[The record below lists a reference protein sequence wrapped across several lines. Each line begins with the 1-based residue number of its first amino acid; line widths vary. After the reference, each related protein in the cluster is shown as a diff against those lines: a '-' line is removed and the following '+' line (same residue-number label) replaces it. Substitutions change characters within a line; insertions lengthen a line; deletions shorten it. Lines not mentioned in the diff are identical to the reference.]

1 MTKWSGHLENNV
13 TISSSAK
20 CTSWQIK
27 DHVILVLFLAVWIC
41 SGYVGIILPLL
52 WGAGWIYFFAPF
64 FPLIYLFLFV
74 HFPSCGAASVRWTYP
89 LHEKNHSFSHTK
101 EAASHTQ
108 DFCKG
113 NTHRVFCFLKKRGT
127 LLGIP
132 MDKPMPE
139 GFLVTDWPGQ
149 F

>member
-1 MTKWSGHLENNV
+1 MENNV

-74 HFPSCGAASVRWTYP
+74 HFSFLRSCICKVDIPFTREKSQLLSHKGGSLPYP
-89 LHEKNHSFSHTK
+89 RFLQGQHTPCLLFSK
-101 EAASHTQ
+101 ETR
-108 DFCKG
+108 DFAG
-113 NTHRVFCFLKKRGT
+113 NPHG
-127 LLGIP
+127 
-132 MDKPMPE
+132 
-139 GFLVTDWPGQ
+139 
-149 F
+149 